1 MPRKLTK
8 KEIQERINKI
18 HGEKYILKGEY
29 INSKKPIDVLC
40 TKCNKVWEAH
50 LDSLFKGFG
59 CPRCSRTMK
68 KNTEIIK
75 NEVYNL
81 VGNEYEV
88 LGEYV
93 NTHTKIL
100 FRHNKCGNEFLMS
113 PKSFI
118 HDSQRCP
125 KERYDKSSAKNSIVQ
140 GKPEEKNKQIS
151 DICKNEGYQVIKGY
165 VRSKIPLE
173 ILHLKCNKIFK
184 PLPRDFIK
192 GTRCPYCY
200 KSKGEEIIKEYL
212 LQNNISFKEQY
223 RIKECRNKRPLPF
236 DFAIFENDKL
246 LFLIEYD
253 GSQHFSPKFAF
264 NKNSQE
270 FIRLQTNDKI
280 KNEFCKKNNILLI
293 RIKYVRSENPSILKN
308 KIITVLENEFG
319 INNMAIPSQANYESI
334 GRCRD

>member
-1 MPRKLTK
+1 M
-8 KEIQERINKI
+8 
-18 HGEKYILKGEY
+18 
-29 INSKKPIDVLC
+29 
-40 TKCNKVWEAH
+40 
-50 LDSLFKGFG
+50 
-59 CPRCSRTMK
+59 
-68 KNTEIIK
+68 
-75 NEVYNL
+75 

-125 KERYDKSSAKNSIVQ
+125 KERYDKKFCKKFYCSRKAR
-140 GKPEEKNKQIS
+140 GKKNKQIS

-223 RIKECRNKRPLPF
+223 RIKECRNKKTSTF
-236 DFAIFENDKL
+236 
-246 LFLIEYD
+246 
-253 GSQHFSPKFAF
+253 
-264 NKNSQE
+264 
-270 FIRLQTNDKI
+270 
-280 KNEFCKKNNILLI
+280 
-293 RIKYVRSENPSILKN
+293 
-308 KIITVLENEFG
+308 
-319 INNMAIPSQANYESI
+319 
-334 GRCRD
+334 